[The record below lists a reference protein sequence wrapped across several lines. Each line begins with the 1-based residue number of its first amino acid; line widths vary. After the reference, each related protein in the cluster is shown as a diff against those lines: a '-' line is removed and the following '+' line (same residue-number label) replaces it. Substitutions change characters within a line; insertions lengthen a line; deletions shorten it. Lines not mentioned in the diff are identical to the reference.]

1 MRRARQSLE
10 PVVPAEPA
18 DIAKRNRVEIA
29 PRQRYDRLSRFF
41 HWSVAFGMIYTLIA
55 GYALHLV
62 ADETAHNFLSVV
74 NMSVGTVIAVLM
86 VVRWLW
92 SFFRPPVAP
101 TDQVHSIQKNAAE
114 LAHSVIYAVTFAVL
128 LSGFLMLDRDF
139 KFFGLVEIPRL
150 VQEEA
155 VNHFFFKVHRAS
167 CMALVALLVLHVLAV
182 LKHEKIDKS
191 PILSRMT

>member
-10 PVVPAEPA
+10 PSVPAEPGGV
-18 DIAKRNRVEIA
+18 AKCPRAEIA
-29 PRQRYDRLSRFF
+29 PRQRYDRLSRFL

-62 ADETAHNFLSVV
+62 ADETAHNVLSVV

-101 TDQVHSIQKNAAE
+101 AKQVHSIQKNTAE
-114 LAHSVIYAVTFAVL
+114 LAHSIMYAVAFSVL
-128 LSGFLMLDRDF
+128 LSGFLMLDRDLR
-139 KFFGLVEIPRL
+139 FFGLVEIPRL
-150 VQEEA
+150 VQDDA
-155 VNHFFFKVHRAS
+155 VNHFFFMVHRAS
-167 CMALVALLVLHVLAV
+167 CMALMAMLVLHVLAV